1 MAQISRRQLIFAS
14 LCSLLLPG
22 PQTFAAVPNTAG
34 GPNDLQSTLTALLDR
49 ILPADQY
56 SGSASDI
63 GIDTQLLKELKQK
76 PRLKTLIIR
85 GSKWLNKQSG
95 GSFAALAPDYQ
106 TQLISWMADKA
117 SKQKL
122 PGLFFQ
128 QLRYQAVT
136 LYYSSEAGSRDVG
149 LTHPPQPRGYPEVL
163 KNRNTH
169 V

>member
-22 PQTFAAVPNTAG
+22 PQLFAAVPDTSN
-34 GPNDLQSTLTALLDR
+34 GPADLHSTLKALLDR
-49 ILPADQY
+49 LLPADQY
-56 SGSASDI
+56 SGSASEL
-63 GIDTQLLKELKQK
+63 GIDKQLLRELKQT
-76 PRLKTLIIR
+76 PRLQALIIR

-95 GSFAALAPDYQ
+95 GSFAALAPEYQ
-106 TQLISWMADKA
+106 TQLISWMAEKA

-128 QLRYQAVT
+128 QLRNQAVT

-149 LTHPPQPRGYPEVL
+149 LTHPPQPRGYPEIL
-163 KNRNTH
+163 KNRNSH